1 MSVHSPAPS
10 IAGSRAGSVATTTRR
25 TSTTTVRPP
34 RREGKRKT
42 ASVNGA
48 TKEGKVTANNGKV
61 TATTKADSKN
71 LFATTTALLNRLQA
85 QMNTA
90 QGRFTLLRTVIMLA
104 MVVWMTSKRR
114 VRERVRRLLLL
125 AWIKTTRTVGMGMK
139 VTYI

>member
-1 MSVHSPAPS
+1 
-10 IAGSRAGSVATTTRR
+10 
-25 TSTTTVRPP
+25 
-34 RREGKRKT
+34 
-42 ASVNGA
+42 
-48 TKEGKVTANNGKV
+48 
-61 TATTKADSKN
+61 
-71 LFATTTALLNRLQA
+71 
-85 QMNTA
+85 MNTA